1 MLYYRRKILLALLE
15 AFGGKLSAKSLQ
27 KYLFLF
33 TRKQDS
39 KAYDFIPYRYGCFSF
54 QANQDIITLEKY
66 DFLEITET
74 DTGRLISLKD
84 PKNYATFLDLFD
96 RQLLI
101 DLKVDFG
108 NFSQQELIHYTYVNY
123 PYYATKSSIAGQI
136 LTAEELQK
144 VEAQKRRFTE
154 PTLFTIGYE
163 GISLEG
169 YINKLIINDIK
180 VLCDIRKNAYSQKY
194 GFSKSQLQKACE
206 GVGIS
211 YVHIPELGID
221 SDKRQDLRSQADYD
235 ILFAQY
241 EKTTLKTNAEYLKTI
256 NHFLE
261 TDKRVAIT
269 CFEKNHVQCHRGR
282 VAKQLMLFPDIAY
295 SLIHL

>member
-1 MLYYRRKILLALLE
+1 MALLE
-15 AFGGKLSAKSLQ
+15 AFGGKLTAKSLQ

-33 TRKQDS
+33 TRNQEN
-39 KAYDFIPYRYGCFSF
+39 KAYDFVPYRYGCFSF
-54 QANQDIITLEKY
+54 QANQDIVTMEKY
-66 DFLEITET
+66 GYLEITET
-74 DTGRLISLKD
+74 EKGRFISLKD
-84 PKNYATFLDLFD
+84 PKNYATLLDLFD

-101 DLKVDFG
+101 DIKADFEDL
-108 NFSQQELIHYTYVNY
+108 SQQELIRYTYVNY
-123 PYYATKSSIAGQI
+123 PYYATKSSIAGEI
-136 LTAEELQK
+136 LTTEELQK

-154 PTLFTIGYE
+154 PILFTIGYE

-169 YINKLIINDIK
+169 YINKLILNDVK
-180 VLCDIRKNAYSQKY
+180 VLCDIRKNAYSQKF
-194 GFSKSQLQKACE
+194 GFSKSQLKKACE
-206 GVGIS
+206 GVGIN

-256 NHFLE
+256 NHFLG

-269 CFEKNHVQCHRGR
+269 CFEKNQAQCHRGR
-282 VAKQLMLFPDIAY
+282 VAKQLMLFPDRIY
-295 SLIHL
+295 TLIHL